1 VLAHGVV
8 AQHGGRLHYASEVG
22 RGTAVTVRLPPQPTC
37 DSAAITTSTTLAAT
51 MPVAR
56 DGAAA

>member
-1 VLAHGVV
+1 VV

-22 RGTAVTVRLPPQPTC
+22 RGTAVTVRLPPQPAC
-37 DSAAITTSTTLAAT
+37 DPAPITTSTTLAAA